1 MDSTLLQKVLMAQA
15 RAGRAVELPV
25 TGVSMNPTLQEGDV
39 LTVRSQPDYAAGDI
53 LVFTYKEGELLVH
66 RLLREEAGR
75 YYCKGDN
82 AFRLEDVTADQIV
95 GRVVAVGGREPPPC
109 SQRLIILSHLVN
121 RAFVKC
127 RYDVEKTKR
136 TALYR
141 LYDKTILRN
150 EETTMIYRKNEE
162 MQYIQADESSLAV
175 FDPESGDTHFFDEVG
190 IQILNSLS
198 EPCELD
204 GLLEKLCE
212 IYDAA
217 PEDIRTDVEEFLR
230 ETVEKKVVLTL

>member
-1 MDSTLLQKVLMAQA
+1 
-15 RAGRAVELPV
+15 
-25 TGVSMNPTLQEGDV
+25 
-39 LTVRSQPDYAAGDI
+39 
-53 LVFTYKEGELLVH
+53 
-66 RLLREEAGR
+66 
-75 YYCKGDN
+75 
-82 AFRLEDVTADQIV
+82 
-95 GRVVAVGGREPPPC
+95 
-109 SQRLIILSHLVN
+109 
-121 RAFVKC
+121 
-127 RYDVEKTKR
+127 
-136 TALYR
+136 
-141 LYDKTILRN
+141 
-150 EETTMIYRKNEE
+150 MIYRKNEE